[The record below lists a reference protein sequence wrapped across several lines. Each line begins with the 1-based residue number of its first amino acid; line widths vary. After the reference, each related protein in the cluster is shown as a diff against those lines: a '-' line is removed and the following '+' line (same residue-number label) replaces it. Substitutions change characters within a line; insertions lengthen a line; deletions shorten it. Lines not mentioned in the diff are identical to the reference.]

1 MFITGVAL
9 RSTPAYDLASP
20 NCDQAARL
28 LQNSVVE
35 VAENW
40 MEIVEN
46 GFVDLFS

>member
-1 MFITGVAL
+1 M
-9 RSTPAYDLASP
+9 S
-20 NCDQAARL
+20 NCRFGGLVLCLEETRRL